1 LSVKGWKKL
10 IAAVTA
16 RKADVAAE
24 AMSHLLSLAERLML
38 EALAQQGDAVAAPPS
53 VPTTD

>member
-1 LSVKGWKKL
+1 VKGWKKL

-16 RKADVAAE
+16 RKADVAEE

-38 EALAQQGDAVAAPPS
+38 EALAQPGDAAAAPS
-53 VPTTD
+53 YNPTTG

>member
-1 LSVKGWKKL
+1 VTGWRKL

-16 RKADVAAE
+16 RKADAAEE

-38 EALAQQGDAVAAPPS
+38 DALAQQGDGVAAPPS
-53 VPTTD
+53 DPTTD